1 MKKFLV
7 VVALVACADAP
18 TVRHETHA
26 PAITTPPARVI
37 PVEPT
42 FVGVIVAGEI
52 FDLAPRFEG
61 VVSAI
66 RVRVGDSVAAG
77 EVVAEL
83 DPRSLRE
90 HVRAAT
96 AALAAARAAA
106 RQAEVD
112 VEDAVR
118 RLAVETNAVATGIS
132 PQVLVDEAQIA
143 VARARAAFD
152 RASSTVSAEASRVQS
167 ARDQLADAVLRAPS
181 AGVIAMRFK
190 DPGTTVTAGTAI
202 VRIVSRGAPRLRF
215 AVPAETARTLAPE
228 TELDAEVETIVA
240 PIAARVRQVSPTL
253 DASSGLVIVE
263 AELSREDIATALR
276 PGLAV
281 RVRVGSPRVRT
292 ACGPACAHE
301 VPGDNVLK

>member
-1 MKKFLV
+1 VKKLLV
-7 VVALVACADAP
+7 VVAIAACADEP
-18 TVRHETHA
+18 TVRHDVRA
-26 PAITTPPARVI
+26 PAVETPALVTPD
-37 PVEPT
+37 EPT

-66 RVRVGDSVAAG
+66 HVRVGDDVAAG
-77 EVVAEL
+77 EIIAEL

-118 RLAVETNAVATGIS
+118 RLAVETNAVAQGVS
-132 PQVLVDEAQIA
+132 PQVMVDEAQIA
-143 VARARAAFD
+143 VARARAALD
-152 RASSTVSAEASRVQS
+152 RASSTVTAEASRVQS
-167 ARDQLADAVLRAPS
+167 ARDQRADAVLRAPS

-190 DPGTTVTAGTAI
+190 DPGTTVAAGTPI
-202 VRIVSRGAPRLRF
+202 VRIVNRGAPRLRF
-215 AVPAETARTLAPE
+215 AVPAETARTLAPG
-228 TELDAEVETIVA
+228 TEVIAEVETIVA

-253 DASSGLVIVE
+253 DTSSGLVIVE
-263 AELSREDIATALR
+263 AELPETALR
-276 PGLAV
+276 PGLAAH
-281 RVRVGSPRVRT
+281 VRVGSPRVRT
-292 ACGPACAHE
+292 ACGPACAHA
-301 VPGDNVLK
+301 GSDDNHAK